1 MQLMRAIII
10 KQPGGPEQLE
20 IKDRPAP
27 EPKPGHVIIEVKAF
41 GLNRAEIYMRS
52 GAWGPVAEVSG
63 IECVGI
69 VRSDPDG
76 RFAKGQK
83 VTALMGGMGRTIN
96 GSYAELVSVPAG
108 NVAAL
113 ATNLSWEDLAAI
125 PESYA
130 TAWSCLHGNLAIA
143 PGQTLVVRGAT
154 SSLGQAA
161 LNIAADA
168 GVHVI
173 ATTRNASR
181 RPSLE
186 ELGAREVF
194 LERADLSAEIR
205 RHHADGVDAVGCHQ
219 RKVPPNQFRGGEFVS
234 LRVWPESA
242 VSDSA
247 DIEFLLPHEQELA
260 SNAGPKRREV
270 MDLNGCQD
278 SGGCGPRAG
287 FSCGCR
293 ERGFQQ
299 SGRVHSP
306 CV

>member
-143 PGQTLVVRGAT
+143 PGQTLVV
-154 SSLGQAA
+154 
-161 LNIAADA
+161 
-168 GVHVI
+168 
-173 ATTRNASR
+173 
-181 RPSLE
+181 
-186 ELGAREVF
+186 
-194 LERADLSAEIR
+194 
-205 RHHADGVDAVGCHQ
+205 
-219 RKVPPNQFRGGEFVS
+219 
-234 LRVWPESA
+234 
-242 VSDSA
+242 
-247 DIEFLLPHEQELA
+247 
-260 SNAGPKRREV
+260 
-270 MDLNGCQD
+270 
-278 SGGCGPRAG
+278 
-287 FSCGCR
+287 
-293 ERGFQQ
+293 
-299 SGRVHSP
+299 
-306 CV
+306 